1 MKSSAKPLRMPPTAV
16 QASDP
21 LTLNSLLEGFEHV
34 GLDRRGAFSP
44 EQVTLWSSHD
54 GINTGSPATLV
65 GTRPGGVLVVLAEF
79 GLNQGQPLTLD
90 KQLHVEGLQSQAP
103 CLVVSSRPGVRAA
116 DRRHSTY
123 VLELQRT
130 RA

>member
-1 MKSSAKPLRMPPTAV
+1 MKPAAKPLRMPPAAL

-21 LTLNSLLEGFEHV
+21 LTLDSLLEGFEHV
-34 GLDRRGAFSP
+34 GFDRRGAFSP

-54 GINTGSPATLV
+54 GINTGTTATLV
-65 GTRPGGVLVVLAEF
+65 GTRPGGVLVVLADF

-90 KQLHVEGLQSQAP
+90 KRLQVQGLQSQAP
-103 CLVVSSRPGVRAA
+103 CHVVSSRPGLRAA